1 VTTTMSP
8 PPAPAPTPEELTEW
22 IGARPTSPRRR
33 AANTAASIWMIGSVL
48 LALVPLGFVAFHV
61 VAKGISVISWS
72 FLTKNLPVI
81 SELPGGGIW
90 PAIAGTLLLTAVAA
104 VLAVPLGVLAAIYL
118 NEYGRQGPTARV
130 IRFMADV
137 MTGVPSIVMGLFVA
151 LIWVSA
157 GVHAGFSTFA
167 GALAL
172 ACLMLPI
179 VIRTSEEMLKLVP
192 DDLRRASDAVG
203 ARRSQTVTRVV
214 LPAALPGIVSGAML
228 AVARAAGETAPLLFT
243 IGISRVFNPSLGA
256 QNTALPMEIW
266 NNAQQPFAASQD
278 RAWGAALTLITIV
291 FILTVIARIVSA
303 KFSTK
308 TNG

>member
-8 PPAPAPTPEELTEW
+8 SAPAPPPEEMEGW
-22 IGARPTSPRRR
+22 IGDRSTSTRRR
-33 AANTAASIWMIGSVL
+33 VANLFASIWMVASVIV
-48 LALVPLGFVAFHV
+48 ALVPLGFIAFHV
-61 VAKGISVISWS
+61 VAKGFSVISWS
-72 FLTKNLPVI
+72 FLTKDLPII
-81 SELPGGGIW
+81 SNLPGGGIW
-90 PAIAGTLLLTAVAA
+90 PAIAGTLLLTATAA
-104 VLAVPLGVLAAIYL
+104 LLAVPLGVLAAIYL
-118 NEYGRQGPTARV
+118 NEYGGQGLTARV

-157 GVHAGFSTFA
+157 GVHAGFSTLA

-192 DDLRRASDAVG
+192 DDLRQASDGVG

-243 IGISRVFNPSLGA
+243 IGISRAFHPSLT
-256 QNTALPMEIW
+256 QKNTALPMEIW
-266 NNAQQPFAASQD
+266 NNAQQPYPASQD

-291 FILTVIARIVSA
+291 FVLTVIARIVA
-303 KFSTK
+303 ARFSTK
-308 TNG
+308 PN

>member
-1 VTTTMSP
+1 MTTTMSP
-8 PPAPAPTPEELTEW
+8 PPPAPPSPEELSDW
-22 IGARPTSPRRR
+22 IGARPTGPRRR
-33 AANTAASIWMIGSVL
+33 AANLAASVWMIGSVL
-48 LALVPLGFVAFHV
+48 VALVPLGFIAFHV

-72 FLTKNLPVI
+72 FLTKDLPII
-81 SELPGGGIW
+81 SDLPGGGIW
-90 PAIAGTLLLTAVAA
+90 PAIAGTLLLTAAA
-104 VLAVPLGVLAAIYL
+104 ALMAVPLGVLAAIYL
-118 NEYGRQGPTARV
+118 NEYGRQSPTARV

-157 GVHAGFSTFA
+157 GLHKGFSTFA

-192 DDLRRASDAVG
+192 DDLRRASDGVG
-203 ARRSQTVTRVV
+203 ARRSQTVIRVV

-243 IGISRVFNPSLGA
+243 IGISRAFHPSLGA
-256 QNTALPMEIW
+256 QNTALPIEIW

-291 FILTVIARIVSA
+291 FVLTLIARLVSA
-303 KFSTK
+303 RFATK
-308 TNG
+308 TG

>member
-1 VTTTMSP
+1 MTTTMSP
-8 PPAPAPTPEELTEW
+8 SAPAPPPEEMEGW
-22 IGARPTSPRRR
+22 IGDRSTSTRRR
-33 AANTAASIWMIGSVL
+33 VANLFASIWMVASVIV
-48 LALVPLGFVAFHV
+48 ALVPLGFIAFHV
-61 VAKGISVISWS
+61 VAKGFSVISWS
-72 FLTKNLPVI
+72 FLTKDLPII
-81 SELPGGGIW
+81 SNLPGGGIW
-90 PAIAGTLLLTAVAA
+90 PAIAGTLLLTATAA
-104 VLAVPLGVLAAIYL
+104 LLAVPLGVLAAIYL
-118 NEYGRQGPTARV
+118 NEYGGQGLTARV

-157 GVHAGFSTFA
+157 GVHAGFSTLA

-192 DDLRRASDAVG
+192 DDLRQASDGVG

-243 IGISRVFNPSLGA
+243 IGISRAFHPSLT
-256 QNTALPMEIW
+256 QKNTALPMEIW
-266 NNAQQPFAASQD
+266 NNAQQPYPASQD

-291 FILTVIARIVSA
+291 FVLTVIARIVA
-303 KFSTK
+303 ARFSTK
-308 TNG
+308 PN

>member
-1 VTTTMSP
+1 VTTTTPAIAP
-8 PPAPAPTPEELTEW
+8 PPEDMETW
-22 IGARPTSPRRR
+22 IGGRSTSTRRR
-33 AANTAASIWMIGSVL
+33 IVNGIVSTWMVASVL
-48 LALVPLGFVAFHV
+48 VALVPLGFIAFHV
-61 VAKGISVISWS
+61 VATGFSVISWS
-72 FLTKNLPVI
+72 FLTKDLPII
-81 SELPGGGIW
+81 SNLPGGGIW
-90 PAIAGTLLLTAVAA
+90 PAIAGTLLLTATAA

-118 NEYGRQGPTARV
+118 NEYGGQGIAARV

-192 DDLRRASDAVG
+192 DDLRQASDGIG
-203 ARRSQTVTRVV
+203 ARRSQTVARVV

-243 IGISRVFNPSLGA
+243 IGISRAFHPSLTA

-266 NNAQQPFAASQD
+266 NNAQQPYPASQD

-291 FILTVIARIVSA
+291 FVLTVIARIVA
-303 KFSTK
+303 ARFATK
-308 TNG
+308 PN